1 MAAFVLA
8 LVGGSVLSVVL
19 GAVALSRTRRHLTG
33 GRGLAVA
40 GVVLG
45 SLEVL
50 AGLVVAA
57 VVVVTGVGVSLAARS
72 PRSAPAATAPAA
84 TAPAEPAP
92 ADPRPVPGAAD
103 PAAPAVPR
111 EVLIDDLAA
120 GDCFD
125 EHAGSLDTGT
135 VLVADCTV
143 AHGGEVI
150 AVHSV
155 AEVFHDFFPGDEAL
169 TAEADARCGPAV
181 GEAAAGAG
189 LGDAALRYSYYFPT
203 ERDWDAGSRLVQC
216 NLVGGSGGSLTGS
229 LTAGT
234 LSAW

>member
-1 MAAFVLA
+1 M
-8 LVGGSVLSVVL
+8 
-19 GAVALSRTRRHLTG
+19 
-33 GRGLAVA
+33 
-40 GVVLG
+40 
-45 SLEVL
+45 
-50 AGLVVAA
+50 
-57 VVVVTGVGVSLAARS
+57 
-72 PRSAPAATAPAA
+72 
-84 TAPAEPAP
+84 
-92 ADPRPVPGAAD
+92 
-103 PAAPAVPR
+103 PR